1 MTFGLAQLAGM
12 FGVVAFGAVVPVL
25 PTGAAVSVTAV
36 LAASDHALLVLVVVA
51 VGAAGAYFGDLVTY
65 AVLRFAGEGLSRRV
79 RWLQEDAQA
88 AALQRF
94 GSEIAAHELRTLL
107 LSRLVPGGRIPVL
120 LAAAIG
126 GYPFRRYVMADLAA
140 ALLWSI
146 VYAAIGLFGRTV
158 FPEPWQGAVA
168 AVVLIIVISL
178 IPPIWRRISNSPAEA
193 DAATPH

>member
-1 MTFGLAQLAGM
+1 
-12 FGVVAFGAVVPVL
+12 
-25 PTGAAVSVTAV
+25 
-36 LAASDHALLVLVVVA
+36 
-51 VGAAGAYFGDLVTY
+51 
-65 AVLRFAGEGLSRRV
+65 
-79 RWLQEDAQA
+79 
-88 AALQRF
+88 
-94 GSEIAAHELRTLL
+94 
-107 LSRLVPGGRIPVL
+107 VPGGRIPVL